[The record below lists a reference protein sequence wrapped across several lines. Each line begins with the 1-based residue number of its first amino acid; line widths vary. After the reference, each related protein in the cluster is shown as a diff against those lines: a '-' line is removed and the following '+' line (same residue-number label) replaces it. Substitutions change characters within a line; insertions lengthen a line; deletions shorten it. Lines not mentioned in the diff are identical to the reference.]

1 MLFLRHPQLFEQQAF
16 NFMDAG
22 FIESQAKAFTA
33 EQQRSMIKWENK
45 LTNQTDCAMT
55 ITGAAKVID

>member
-1 MLFLRHPQLFEQQAF
+1 MFEQQAF
-16 NFMDAG
+16 NFMDGG

-55 ITGAAKVID
+55 IAGAAKVID